1 MTTSRLRVLHVSPYF
16 APAFAYGG
24 PPRSILGLCKE
35 LPRHGVDVEVMTTTA
50 GGPEAELPAALET
63 TEYDGVRVRYFPLA
77 EPRRFWNAPGLR
89 RTLARE
95 ARAYHVIH
103 VHGLWNLP
111 AWDAARLARRSG
123 VPYVISPRGM
133 LEREAMAI
141 GRGRK
146 AVAFRLVERRNIESS
161 SWLHAT
167 SRREVETLEAARFG
181 PPVVFAPNGVDVD
194 ELKPTDPDAARQ
206 KFGIGPAEKIVLF
219 LGRIHPIKRLDL
231 IAASVGRLA
240 SAIPDIRV
248 VVAGSDADGWRSR
261 VADHFADAGVGV
273 TWTGAVTGTD
283 KANLLAAA
291 RVLVSCSDSES
302 FGMSVAEAMAVGTP
316 VVVTRTCPWA
326 DVERESAGRW
336 VPQDAESISAALG
349 EILRDE
355 VLARSMGERGRA
367 LVARSYTWPAAA
379 RAIADGYRSVIV
391 PSIPAAH
398 AS

>member
-1 MTTSRLRVLHVSPYF
+1 VLHVSPYF

-35 LPRHGVDVEVMTTTA
+35 LPRHGVDVDVMTTTA
-50 GGPEAELPAALET
+50 GGPEAELPPAIEP
-63 TEYDGVRVRYFPLA
+63 TEYEGVPVRYFPLA
-77 EPRRFWNAPGLR
+77 KPRRYWNAPGLR

-95 ARAYHVIH
+95 ARAYDIIH

-111 AWDAARLARRSG
+111 VWDAARLARRSG

-141 GRGRK
+141 GHGRK

-167 SRREVETLEAARFG
+167 SRREVETLEAAGLG
-181 PPVVFAPNGVDVD
+181 PRVVFAPNGVDLD
-194 ELKPTDPDAARQ
+194 ELNPTDPGSARHR
-206 KFGIGPAEKIVLF
+206 FGIEPNEKVVLF

-231 IAASVGRLA
+231 VADSVARLA
-240 SAIPDIRV
+240 SLIPEVRV
-248 VVAGSDADGWRSR
+248 VVAGPDADGWQARIASR
-261 VADHFADAGVGV
+261 FTDARVRV
-273 TWTGAVTGTD
+273 TWTGAVTGKD

-316 VVVTRTCPWA
+316 VVVTRTCPWP
-326 DVERESAGRW
+326 DVEREDAGRW
-336 VPQDAESISAALG
+336 VAQDAEAMAAALG

-355 VLARSMGERGRA
+355 ALARSMGDRGRA

-379 RAIADGYRSVIV
+379 RTIADGYWSA
-391 PSIPAAH
+391 STHSMSAAYVY
-398 AS
+398 

>member
-35 LPRHGVDVEVMTTTA
+35 LPRHGVDVEVVTTTA
-50 GGPEAELPAALET
+50 GGPEADLPPAMEP
-63 TEYDGVRVRYFPLA
+63 TEYEGVRVRYFPLA
-77 EPRRFWNAPGLR
+77 EPRRFWNAPVLR

-167 SRREVETLEAARFG
+167 SRREVETLEAARLG
-181 PPVVFAPNGVDVD
+181 PPIVFAPNGVDVD
-194 ELKPTDPDAARQ
+194 ELKPTDPGVLRH
-206 KFGIGPAEKIVLF
+206 KFAIEPNEKIVLF

-240 SAIPDIRV
+240 SAMPDIRV
-248 VVAGSDADGWRSR
+248 VVAGPDADGWQSR
-261 VADHFADAGVGV
+261 VAGRFADAGVRV
-273 TWTGAVTGTD
+273 TWTGAVTGKD
-283 KANLLAAA
+283 KASLLAAA

-316 VVVTRTCPWA
+316 VVVTRTCPWP
-326 DVERESAGRW
+326 DVEREGAGRW
-336 VPQDAESISAALG
+336 VPQDAEAMAAAIG

-379 RAIADGYRSVIV
+379 QTIADGYRSVV
-391 PSIPAAH
+391 AHSIPAAH

>member
-1 MTTSRLRVLHVSPYF
+1 MTDSRLRVLHVSPYF

-24 PPRSILGLCKE
+24 PPRSILGLCRE

-50 GGPEAELPAALET
+50 GGPEAELPPAIDPI
-63 TEYDGVRVRYFPLA
+63 EYDGVRVRYFPLA

-89 RTLARE
+89 RALARE
-95 ARAYHVIH
+95 ARAFDLIH

-146 AVAFRLVERRNIESS
+146 AVAFRLVERRNIESA

-167 SRREVETLEAARFG
+167 SRQEVETLEATG
-181 PPVVFAPNGVDVD
+181 IGPVVFAPNGVDVD
-194 ELKPTDPDAARQ
+194 ELKPDDPGATGH
-206 KFGIGPAEKIVLF
+206 KFGISPSEKVVLF

-231 IAASVGRLA
+231 IAASVGRLG
-240 SAIPDIRV
+240 STIPDVRV
-248 VVAGSDADGWRSR
+248 VVAGPDADGWQSR
-261 VADHFADAGVGV
+261 VAGRFAHAGVRV
-273 TWTGAVTGTD
+273 TWTGAVTGRD

-291 RVLVSCSDSES
+291 RVLVLCSDSES
-302 FGMSVAEAMAVGTP
+302 FGMSVAEAMAAGTP
-316 VVVTRTCPWA
+316 VVVTRTCPWP
-326 DVERESAGRW
+326 DVEREGAGRW
-336 VPQDAESISAALG
+336 VPQDADAMAVALG

-355 VLARSMGERGRA
+355 ALGRSMGERGRA

-379 RAIADGYRSVIV
+379 RTIADGYRSVLAHA
-391 PSIPAAH
+391 IPAAH